1 MDVLVH
7 LPLMSRMVVVV
18 RTVLAGMG
26 MSVHFPLVVVLV
38 SMLVLVNMFVRVDM
52 RMLVRMRYIAVRM
65 FMAVHMC
72 MLVAVKM
79 GMFVLSFHSCR
90 LRGW

>member
-1 MDVLVH
+1 
-7 LPLMSRMVVVV
+7 MSRMDMVV

-26 MSVHFPLVVVLV
+26 MSVHFSLALVLV

-52 RMLVRMRYIAVRM
+52 CMLVRMRCIAVRM
-65 FMAVHMC
+65 FMAMHMC

-79 GMFVLSFHSCR
+79 GMFVLSFHVCR
-90 LRGW
+90 LRGGDGY